1 MIEINANSL
10 AAVKM
15 SWILIDS
22 FVDMQ
27 FINVKKPLK
36 KTDKRKVIK

>member
-15 SWILIDS
+15 SWILIDN

-27 FINVKKPLK
+27 FISVKKPLK
-36 KTDKRKVIK
+36 ENRQKKSY